1 MKYLL
6 KAIKNTKAWMM
17 MLVDVVFTIIY
28 LAINAKVLMW
38 ISAATSAANNEEA
51 MHFVNLIIVGCA
63 VNTVLGFISSMC
75 KVSKH
80 MLFTY
85 ISNALADKV
94 LDADVAMF
102 DKHSPAAI
110 SHAGGNIWKISGIPD
125 LALRNVR
132 FIIAIVVNLV
142 AIISLVPVH
151 ILVLILVVF
160 VIATILTIIVNSV
173 WNKIDAKTD
182 TIIKKRNAEL
192 DEITNGFIEARSFA
206 DTVETHRSSIYN
218 YNSQIMRTIIKR
230 NGISSSLDVV
240 LEVATSVAFI
250 IALLYVVATD
260 SISSAV
266 GVALVMYIWRLSE
279 PMISL
284 IFGLSDFSDMKSALP
299 KIEEIME
306 YENSM
311 VNGDIKLTSFDSE
324 IVLRNVSFA
333 YNTSDLVLDD
343 ISMTIPKGSNIGIC
357 GPSGGGKSTL
367 LKLIPRFYDVSEGS
381 IEIDGINIKELT
393 KSSMMSHIGIVHQN
407 IYIFDGTIKD
417 NICYGRKQH
426 NVQESEIIEACKKA
440 NIWDFICSLPDG
452 LYTEVGPR
460 GLKLSG
466 GQKQR
471 ISIARVF
478 LTNPDIILMDEATA
492 ALDNESEKVVQES
505 LKLFKG
511 KTIITVAHRLSTIKE
526 CDTIYVID
534 SHRIVEAGTHK
545 QLMNL
550 KGKYYELA
558 NK

>member
-51 MHFVNLIIVGCA
+51 MFYVNLIIIGCA

-110 SHAGGNIWKISGIPD
+110 SHASGNIWKISGIPD
-125 LALRNVR
+125 LALRNIR

-240 LEVATSVAFI
+240 LEVATSV
-250 IALLYVVATD
+250 
-260 SISSAV
+260 
-266 GVALVMYIWRLSE
+266 
-279 PMISL
+279 
-284 IFGLSDFSDMKSALP
+284 
-299 KIEEIME
+299 
-306 YENSM
+306 
-311 VNGDIKLTSFDSE
+311 
-324 IVLRNVSFA
+324 
-333 YNTSDLVLDD
+333 
-343 ISMTIPKGSNIGIC
+343 
-357 GPSGGGKSTL
+357 
-367 LKLIPRFYDVSEGS
+367 
-381 IEIDGINIKELT
+381 
-393 KSSMMSHIGIVHQN
+393 
-407 IYIFDGTIKD
+407 
-417 NICYGRKQH
+417 
-426 NVQESEIIEACKKA
+426 
-440 NIWDFICSLPDG
+440 
-452 LYTEVGPR
+452 
-460 GLKLSG
+460 
-466 GQKQR
+466 
-471 ISIARVF
+471 
-478 LTNPDIILMDEATA
+478 
-492 ALDNESEKVVQES
+492 
-505 LKLFKG
+505 
-511 KTIITVAHRLSTIKE
+511 
-526 CDTIYVID
+526 
-534 SHRIVEAGTHK
+534 
-545 QLMNL
+545 
-550 KGKYYELA
+550 
-558 NK
+558 

>member
-28 LAINAKVLMW
+28 LAINAKILMW

-110 SHAGGNIWKISGIPD
+110 SHASGNIWKISGIPD
-125 LALRNVR
+125 LALRNIR

-260 SISSAV
+260 SISSAA

-284 IFGLSDFSDMKSALP
+284 VFGLSDFSDMKSALP

-393 KSSMMSHIGIVHQN
+393 KSSMMSHIGVVHQD

-417 NICYGRKQH
+417 NICYGRKPH
-426 NVQESEIIEACKKA
+426 NVSESEIVEACKKA

-492 ALDNESEKVVQES
+492 ALDNESEKAVQES